1 MTNKIPIKPLGDR
14 LLIQADPE
22 DHAPL
27 KTDSGLFIAGSL
39 ASAVT
44 GEDESLSW
52 CVGTVIAVGPD
63 VLAFDV
69 RPFVKKRL
77 AGLLGFGSIPRSGVA
92 ELLHEL
98 EELPY
103 VTTEPIAVGDRVTFS
118 WAAGQEIT
126 MDDAKYLIMHAH
138 EVLAVLEAEVV

>member
-1 MTNKIPIKPLGDR
+1 MNIPIKPLGDR
-14 LLIQADPE
+14 ILIQADPE

-44 GEDESLSW
+44 GEDASPSW
-52 CVGTVIAVGPD
+52 CVGTVMAVGPD

-77 AGLLGFGSIPRSGVA
+77 SNLLGLGNISHGAIRDM
-92 ELLHEL
+92 LHDL
-98 EELPY
+98 EELPHIT
-103 VTTEPIAVGDRVTFS
+103 VDPIHIGDRVTFS
-118 WAAGQEIT
+118 WAAGQEMT
-126 MDDAKYLIMHAH
+126 VNDHTYLIMHAH